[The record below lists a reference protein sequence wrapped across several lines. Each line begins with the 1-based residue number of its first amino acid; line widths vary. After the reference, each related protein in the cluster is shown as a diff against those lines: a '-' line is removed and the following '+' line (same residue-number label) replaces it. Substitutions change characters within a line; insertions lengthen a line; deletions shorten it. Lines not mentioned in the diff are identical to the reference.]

1 MDKKVIIGNVG
12 KDLEVKTS
20 KAGKEYA
27 SFTVAVT
34 QQKKAGQAKAES
46 RWYNCMLFGNSAIYD
61 WIKKGAKVY
70 VEGVDEATVSEKDGK
85 VYYSLLVNR
94 IQIIQFAKDES
105 SAVPSAPVNN
115 QPIDDL
121 PF

>member
-1 MDKKVIIGNVG
+1 MDKKIIIGNVG

-34 QQKKAGQAKAES
+34 QQKKAGQSKAES

-70 VEGVDEATVSEKDGK
+70 IEGIDEATVSEKDGK
-85 VYYSLLVNR
+85 VYYSLLVNQ
-94 IQIIQFAKDES
+94 IQIVQFAKDETS
-105 SAVPSAPVNN
+105 INAPAQTNN
-115 QPIDDL
+115 QTDDL